1 VGYTRPMRAVVLASL
16 VAALLAGC
24 AAPPRVRIAAPQGT
38 VVPGID
44 DVGARAAAL
53 AERFVGVPYRFGG
66 DSPQGFDC
74 SGLVWYVYR
83 ELGIAVPRSAAE
95 QRASARHVDSGDLR
109 PGDLVF
115 FYTPADH
122 VGLYLGGGEFL
133 HAPSSGKRV
142 ERARLDAPFFILGYA
157 GGGRF
162 SRP

>member
-1 VGYTRPMRAVVLASL
+1 MRAVVLASI
-16 VAALLAGC
+16 AAACLAGC
-24 AAPPRVRIAAPQGT
+24 AAPPPVRVALEPAM
-38 VVPGID
+38 VVPRADEIG
-44 DVGARAAAL
+44 VRAAAL
-53 AERFVGVPYRFGG
+53 AERFIGVPYRFGG

-83 ELGIAVPRSAAE
+83 ELGVAVPRTAAE
-95 QRASARHVDSGDLR
+95 QRASARHVDADGLQ

>member
-1 VGYTRPMRAVVLASL
+1 MRAVVLASL
-16 VAALLAGC
+16 AAALLVGC
-24 AAPPRVRIAAPQGT
+24 AAPPPARVAAPPGAI
-38 VVPGID
+38 VPAAE

-53 AERFVGVPYRFGG
+53 AERLIGVPYRFGG

-83 ELGIAVPRSAAE
+83 ELGVAVPRTAAE
-95 QRASARHVDSGDLR
+95 QRAAARHVDADDLK

-157 GGGRF
+157 GGGRI